1 MALQHAMN
9 LSSKLVKTHSKSLNI
24 SCNRRKKWYSKDSD
38 YSADKPALTGS
49 EPGSHTQK
57 SSKKGASLSPGF
69 MKFKRRSLSPMD
81 RVGALIAENETDSE
95 TEKKT
100 AEKIQEGDLATDDSI
115 LDAAKQNI
123 NILKQGHNVIPSKR
137 LKSMIPDDYWRT
149 ESDGSKEIVDN
160 LDSNIDTKDNGN
172 EK

>member
-1 MALQHAMN
+1 
-9 LSSKLVKTHSKSLNI
+9 
-24 SCNRRKKWYSKDSD
+24 
-38 YSADKPALTGS
+38 
-49 EPGSHTQK
+49 
-57 SSKKGASLSPGF
+57 
-69 MKFKRRSLSPMD
+69 MD
-81 RVGALIAENETDSE
+81 RVGALIAENETDGE

-115 LDAAKQNI
+115 LDSAKQNI
-123 NILKQGHNVIPSKR
+123 NILKQGRNVIPSKR